1 MPEETTTIFCME
13 GKKHKKRIL
22 SILMALCMALCL
34 VPTTAFAEGGVT
46 LTGSGAAVSAVGLRR
61 RHAR

>member
-22 SILMALCMALCL
+22 SILMALCLVLALW
-34 VPTTAFAEGGVT
+34 PAAAFAEEGVT
-46 LTGSGAAVSAVGLRR
+46 LTGSGTAVSAVGLRR
-61 RHAR
+61 RRAR

>member
-22 SILMALCMALCL
+22 SILMALCL

>member
-22 SILMALCMALCL
+22 SILMALWCALLLCS
-34 VPTTAFAEGGVT
+34 
-46 LTGSGAAVSAVGLRR
+46 SGAAVPAVGLRR
-61 RHAR
+61 RSAR

>member
-22 SILMALCMALCL
+22 SILMALWCALLLCS
-34 VPTTAFAEGGVT
+34 
-46 LTGSGAAVSAVGLRR
+46 SGAAVSAVGLRR
-61 RHAR
+61 RRAR